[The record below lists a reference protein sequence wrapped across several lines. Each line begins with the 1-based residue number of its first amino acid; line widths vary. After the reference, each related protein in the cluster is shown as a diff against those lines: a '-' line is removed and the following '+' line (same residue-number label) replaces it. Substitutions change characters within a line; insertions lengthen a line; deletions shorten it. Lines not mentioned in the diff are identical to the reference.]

1 MRKKIDTSN
10 MTRLRFLMICF
21 LKIIFSCLLISGHT
35 HSSPPLPE
43 KHVAF
48 FIFGDSL
55 FDAGNNNYINTTTG
69 FQANFL
75 PYGETFFKHPTGRF
89 CDGRIIPDFIA
100 EFAKLPLI
108 PTFLPSTNQEFTYGV
123 NFASSGAGALTET
136 YHGYVIDLKTQLSN
150 FKMVEE
156 QLKKKR
162 GDAAAKTWVSNAVYL
177 INGGGND
184 YSEALYTNSS
194 VLRSLHSKKQYV
206 DMVVGNLTAII
217 KEIYMKGGRKFGFVN
232 LGPLGCA
239 PAVKAL
245 VPGLPGSCLE
255 AGLELSK
262 LHNEALSKALQ
273 LLESQLKGFAYANH
287 DFYNS
292 LLNRNNHPSKYGF
305 NKEGIAC
312 CGSGPFRGIPSCG
325 GKRGMKRYEL
335 CDNPDEYLFFDDAH
349 PSEKAYKQTAELFW
363 SGTPDIT
370 GHYNMKTLF
379 ELT

>member
-1 MRKKIDTSN
+1 

-184 YSEALYTNSS
+184 YSEPLYTNSS

-217 KEIYMKGGRKFGFVN
+217 KVRK
-232 LGPLGCA
+232 
-239 PAVKAL
+239 
-245 VPGLPGSCLE
+245 
-255 AGLELSK
+255 
-262 LHNEALSKALQ
+262 Q
-273 LLESQLKGFAYANH
+273 AYVSSH
-287 DFYNS
+287 D
-292 LLNRNNHPSKYGF
+292 
-305 NKEGIAC
+305 EV
-312 CGSGPFRGIPSCG
+312 
-325 GKRGMKRYEL
+325 
-335 CDNPDEYLFFDDAH
+335 
-349 PSEKAYKQTAELFW
+349 
-363 SGTPDIT
+363 
-370 GHYNMKTLF
+370 
-379 ELT
+379 